1 MTQSNVSHK
10 KSLGATAL
18 LLLAALFLG
27 ITVLSTFALR
37 SARLDLTE
45 SKLYSLAPGTKHIL
59 EKLDEPINLYFF
71 FSEDAS
77 QPSSALRAYAQR
89 VRELL
94 KELSQ
99 RSKGKLRLT
108 VLDPAPFSEEED
120 RATQFGLTPA
130 AVEAGGEPVYF
141 GLAGTNSTDGQE
153 VIPLF
158 QREKEEFLEY
168 DVASLIHRLANPKRP
183 VIGMIAD
190 LPVSPQFDP
199 QSGRMSQGW
208 AAIAQMQQMFELRT
222 LAHDVK
228 AIDASIGTLL
238 LIHPK
243 ELPQDALFAIDQ
255 FVLRGGRLLAF
266 IDPQAEEDPAGM
278 QMGPGAPRSSSLG
291 PLLSAWGVEYDPK
304 KIVGDRGLGLTASLQ
319 QGQPPSQHI
328 AIIGLNRDS
337 MNAKDVVT
345 SSLDNIN
352 VMTAGALQPR
362 KDAKVVFEPLLTSS
376 TDASLL
382 PAERLAFLPDGN
394 SLLEG
399 FKPSGEKYVIAAR
412 LHGKLAS
419 AFPQGAPGG
428 NGSGTALKQ
437 ATQDSNV
444 IIVADTDLLSDP
456 LWVRT
461 QNVFGQQLAVAWANN
476 GDFLANALDNLGGS
490 ADLISIRGRQSFFRP
505 FTRVDA
511 LRRQADEQLRAKAQE
526 LDRELKDT
534 EQQLSSLQSARKGSG
549 SLVLS
554 PEQEAELNRFQHERS
569 RIRQELREVKRGL
582 DVEIER
588 LGTVLKVFNIALVPA
603 LITIGALVIAILR
616 RRRLRAGRLRSASL
630 R

>member
-1 MTQSNVSHK
+1 MSQSNVSHK

-27 ITVLSTFALR
+27 ITVLATFVFR
-37 SARLDLTE
+37 GARLDLTE
-45 SKLYSLAPGTKHIL
+45 SKLYSLAPGTKHII

-77 QPSSALRAYAQR
+77 QRSPALRAYAQR

-94 KELSQ
+94 EELEQ

-130 AVEAGGEPVYF
+130 SVDAGGEPVYF
-141 GLAGTNSTDGQE
+141 GLAGTNSTDGRE

-190 LPVSPQFDP
+190 LPVSSQFDP
-199 QSGRMSQGW
+199 QSGRMSPGW

-222 LAHDVK
+222 LAQDVK
-228 AIDASIGTLL
+228 SIDQGIGTLL

-243 ELPQDALFAIDQ
+243 NLSQDTLFAIDQ
-255 FVLRGGRLLAF
+255 FVLRGGKLLAF
-266 IDPQAEEDPAGM
+266 IDPQAEEDPAGV

-291 PLLSAWGVEYDPK
+291 PLLGAWGVDYDEK
-304 KIVGDRGLGLTASLQ
+304 KIVGDRGLGLVVSLQ
-319 QGQPPSQHI
+319 QGQAPSQHI

-337 MNAKDVVT
+337 MNSKDVVT
-345 SSLDNIN
+345 SSLDSIN
-352 VMTAGALQPR
+352 LMTAGALKPR
-362 KDAKVVFEPLLTSS
+362 KDSKVTFEPLLTSS
-376 TDASLL
+376 ADASLL

-419 AFPQGAPGG
+419 AFPKGAPDG
-428 NGSGTALKQ
+428 NGAPALKQ
-437 ATQDSNV
+437 ASQDSNV

-461 QNVFGQQLAVAWANN
+461 QNVFGQQVYVAWANN

-505 FTRVDA
+505 FTRVDE

-526 LDRELKDT
+526 LDRELKET
-534 EQQLSSLQSARKGSG
+534 EQQLSSLQSGRKGNG

-554 PEQEAELNRFQHERS
+554 PEQEAELKRFQHERS

-588 LGTVLKVFNIALVPA
+588 LGTVLKVINIALVPA
-603 LITIGALVIAILR
+603 LLAIGALAIAILR
-616 RRRLRAGRLRSASL
+616 RRRLRAGRMRSAFL
-630 R
+630 AR